1 MYSYMFWRLVY
12 SYLDWVYIGKKE
24 QETVERQKR
33 LKYLSCE
40 QIKKSSVRLK
50 STKIKFLEK
59 LINKKKNR
67 K

>member
-1 MYSYMFWRLVY
+1 MFWRLVY

-40 QIKKSSVRLK
+40 QIKQSNIRLK

>member
-1 MYSYMFWRLVY
+1 MFWRLVY
-12 SYLDWVYIGKKE
+12 SYMDWVYIGKKE

-50 STKIKFLEK
+50 PTKIKFLEK
-59 LINKKKNR
+59 LINKKKNKR
-67 K
+67 

>member
-1 MYSYMFWRLVY
+1 MFWRLVY

-59 LINKKKNR
+59 LINKKNKN
-67 K
+67 KK

>member
-1 MYSYMFWRLVY
+1 M
-12 SYLDWVYIGKKE
+12 DWVYIGKKE

-50 STKIKFLEK
+50 PTKIKFLEK
-59 LINKKKNR
+59 LINKKKNKR
-67 K
+67 